1 MEVKIDI
8 NNFSD
13 LERLCWSGAQDTL
26 AEIREAGKEDKLME
40 ALETIFADGETP
52 TLTQVNDT
60 LWFIDDDAW
69 LKEYLGL
76 DSDDDREYI
85 LNEHDLETLQEE
97 VEAGRFSQDNFEVIK
112 HTIEAGF
119 HTVRKSDFEELT
131 DEELEILDDIG

>member
-8 NNFSD
+8 NSFSD

-40 ALETIFADGETP
+40 ALEMIFADGETP

-60 LWFIDDDAW
+60 LWFIDDDSF
-69 LKEYLGL
+69 LKEQLGL
-76 DSDDDREYI
+76 DSDDDREYTI
-85 LNEHDLETLQEE
+85 VETDLEALREE
-97 VEAGRFSQDNFEVIK
+97 VQAGRLSQRNYEIIENSVKAGCNVILQS
-112 HTIEAGF
+112 ELE
-119 HTVRKSDFEELT
+119 DLT

>member
-40 ALETIFADGETP
+40 ALEMIFADGETP
-52 TLTQVNDT
+52 TLTQINDT

-76 DSDDDREYI
+76 GETDREYI
-85 LNEHDLETLQEE
+85 FNEHDLETLQEE
-97 VEAGRFSQDNFEVIK
+97 VQAGRFSQENFEVIK
-112 HTIEAGF
+112 HTIDCGF
-119 HTVRKSDFEELT
+119 HTVMQSEFDELT

>member
-40 ALETIFADGETP
+40 ALEMIYADCETP
-52 TLTQVNDT
+52 TLTQINDT
-60 LWFIDDDAW
+60 LWFIDDDSF

-76 DSDDDREYI
+76 DSDKDREYTI
-85 LNEHDLETLQEE
+85 IETDLEVLKEE
-97 VEAGRFSQDNFEVIK
+97 VQAGRFSQRNYEIIENSVKAGCHVILQS
-112 HTIEAGF
+112 EF
-119 HTVRKSDFEELT
+119 DELT

>member
-8 NNFSD
+8 NSFSD

-40 ALETIFADGETP
+40 ALEIIFADGETP

-76 DSDDDREYI
+76 DSDEDREYTI
-85 LNEHDLETLQEE
+85 VETDLEVLKEE
-97 VEAGRFSQDNFEVIK
+97 VQAGRLSQRNYEIIENSVKAGCNVILQ
-112 HTIEAGF
+112 
-119 HTVRKSDFEELT
+119 SELEDLT
-131 DEELEILDDIG
+131 EDELEILDDIG

>member
-8 NNFSD
+8 NSFSD

-40 ALETIFADGETP
+40 ALEMIFADGETP

-76 DSDDDREYI
+76 GETDREYTI
-85 LNEHDLETLQEE
+85 VETDLEVLKEE
-97 VEAGRFSQDNFEVIK
+97 VQAGRLSQRNYEIIENSVKAGCNVILQ
-112 HTIEAGF
+112 
-119 HTVRKSDFEELT
+119 SELEDLT
-131 DEELEILDDIG
+131 EDELEILDDIG

>member
-40 ALETIFADGETP
+40 ALEMIFADGETP
-52 TLTQVNDT
+52 TLTQINDT

-76 DSDDDREYI
+76 GETDREYI
-85 LNEHDLETLQEE
+85 FNEHDLETLQEE
-97 VEAGRFSQDNFEVIK
+97 VQAGRFSQENFEVIK
-112 HTIEAGF
+112 HTIDCGF
-119 HTVRKSDFEELT
+119 HTVMQSEFNELT

>member
-8 NNFSD
+8 NSFSD

-40 ALETIFADGETP
+40 ALEMIFADGETP

-60 LWFIDDDAW
+60 LWFIDDDSF

-76 DSDDDREYI
+76 GETDREYI
-85 LNEHDLETLQEE
+85 FNEHDLETLQEE
-97 VEAGRFSQDNFEVIK
+97 VQAGRFSQENFEVIK
-112 HTIEAGF
+112 HTIECGF
-119 HTVRKSDFEELT
+119 HTVMQSEFDELT